1 MLKHVSWNRNPSKH
15 PALRNMASLFSRTE
29 FDVFGNRFKLLQ
41 IRLRPRCSLPARI
54 STSRCP
60 TDPQRK
66 VSLSES
72 CLLPDLEILRS
83 RFSHP
88 MTRYLNRRSWNS
100 TGKSETRSV
109 LMRAALSVGYILSA
123 THCWSHCRLEQF
135 PSPPEPCVISFKKL
149 RNS

>member
-1 MLKHVSWNRNPSKH
+1 MLKPVSWDQNPSKH
-15 PALRNMASLFSRTE
+15 PALRNMTSLFSHTE

-60 TDPQRK
+60 IDPQRK

-72 CLLPDLEILRS
+72 CLLPALEIPRS
-83 RFSHP
+83 HFSHP

-109 LMRAALSVGYILSA
+109 LMRAALSVGYILLA
-123 THCWSHCRLEQF
+123 TDCS
-135 PSPPEPCVISFKKL
+135 SPCGL
-149 RNS
+149 